1 MLWSC
6 RSRYCSFSHIAPLDL
21 VILLLF
27 SPLYTF
33 HLEHSIISIFY
44 YSLLALPPLIVFCL
58 SFFHRQ
64 ARLAGRG
71 RCLSPS
77 VAGFTLLNLIKDMSS
92 RLPMADVTCRNVA
105 PLNGH
110 HRSLSL
116 SNLDMAGLD
125 VTLTPDVNR
134 RWVAEDTEQQ
144 TPTHAYIQDK
154 VRNSSSSDCSSDGA
168 TSVQPVS
175 PRTMYADPRTVTTSS
190 KPHDPSPV
198 GVVDADGFSPD
209 LWVISPEERALMTNS
224 AQFARDRRRRRGAVI
239 FDAPLELHCPPPSSP
254 TSHSVPPSPAPPLV
268 PACSRDS
275 RRDDNIGPASPTVPD
290 VNRAPP
296 RGRLQRSFTPSER
309 EDAGVAIVPGLLR
322 RLARPFSGPWR
333 GPSSP
338 LAHVSLV
345 DAPPAGPL
353 KRLSRIFSRRRRD

>member
-239 FDAPLELHCPPPSSP
+239 FDAPLELHYPPLSSP
-254 TSHSVPPSPAPPLV
+254 TSHSVPHSPAPPLV
-268 PACSRDS
+268 PAYSRDS